1 MVVDNAIIRV
11 WKDKR
16 GGYDM
21 TELTAPI
28 HVNSEIG
35 KLKTVLLKRPGREVE
50 NLTPEIMER
59 LLFDDI
65 PYLKVIQKEHDEFA
79 KALEDNGVEVLYLEK
94 LAAEAIDAGN
104 AKETFVEKVLSES
117 NIESPSVYEGLKNY
131 LLDME
136 TQDMVI
142 AIMEGVRKK
151 DVHTKKEHLSDVAE
165 DGGEPVE
172 KKGSGSSYFTE
183 DESDHLSDVSNDDD
197 YPFYMDPMP
206 NLYFTRD
213 PAASM
218 GNGLTINRMMFEA
231 RQRESLFME
240 AIMEYHPR
248 FANSDVQIWRDRN
261 HTSFMEGGDE
271 LVLNE
276 KTLAIGI
283 SQRTSAQA
291 IEELALELFSK
302 GSTFEKILAIKIP
315 NVRAMMHLDTV
326 FTMVDY
332 DKFTIHP
339 GILRIGGSIDVYII
353 EKGDEPGKVKITHET
368 DLEKSLKDVLG
379 VEELTLIPCGGG
391 DAIAAPREQ
400 WNDGSNTLAIAPGVV
415 VTYDRNY
422 MSNEL
427 LREHGIKVI
436 EISSSELSRGRGGP
450 RCMSMPLVRED
461 LNG

>member
-1 MVVDNAIIRV
+1 MVEQ
-11 WKDKR
+11 K
-16 GGYDM
+16 M
-21 TELTAPI
+21 PI

-35 KLKTVLLKRPGREVE
+35 KLKTVLLKRPGKEVE

-65 PYLKVIQKEHDEFA
+65 PHLSVIQKEHDAFA
-79 KALEDNGVEVLYLEK
+79 KALQDNGVEVLYLEK
-94 LAAEAIDAGN
+94 LAAEAIDEGGI
-104 AKETFVEKVLSES
+104 KEAFLEKMLDES
-117 NIESPSVYEGLKNY
+117 NIESPSVYERLKKY
-131 LLDME
+131 LLDMD
-136 TQDMVI
+136 TQEMVDT
-142 AIMEGVRKK
+142 IMAGVRKK
-151 DVHTKKEHLSDVAE
+151 DVNIPKKHLSDVAE
-165 DGGEPVE
+165 DGGDPAGEE
-172 KKGSGSSYFTE
+172 KSADAYFTE
-183 DESDHLSDVSNDDD
+183 DITEHLSEVSNDDD

-213 PAASM
+213 PAASL
-218 GNGLTINRMMFEA
+218 GNGLTINHMTFAA
-231 RQRESLFME
+231 RQRESLFIE
-240 AIMEYHPR
+240 AIIEHHPR
-248 FANSDVQIWRDRN
+248 FAGQDVEVWRDRN
-261 HTSFMEGGDE
+261 HTSHIEGGDE
-271 LVLNE
+271 LVLS
-276 KTLAIGI
+276 KDVLAVGI

-291 IEELALELFSK
+291 IEELAIELFK
-302 GSTFEKILAIKIP
+302 REAPFKKVLAIKIP

-339 GILRIGGSIDVYII
+339 GIQSIGGSIDVYIL
-353 EKGDEPGKVKITHET
+353 EKGDQPDKVKITHKTNLQEV
-368 DLEKSLKDVLG
+368 LKEALG

-422 MSNEL
+422 VSNAL

-436 EISSSELSRGRGGP
+436 EIESSELSRGRGGP

-461 LNG
+461 LK

>member
-151 DVHTKKEHLSDVAE
+151 DVHTKKE
-165 DGGEPVE
+165 
-172 KKGSGSSYFTE
+172 
-183 DESDHLSDVSNDDD
+183 HLSDVSNDDD

-339 GILRIGGSIDVYII
+339 GILRIGGSIDVYVI
-353 EKGDEPGKVKITHET
+353 EEGDEPGKVKITHET

-400 WNDGSNTLAIAPGVV
+400 WNDGANTLAIAPGVV

-461 LNG
+461 LN